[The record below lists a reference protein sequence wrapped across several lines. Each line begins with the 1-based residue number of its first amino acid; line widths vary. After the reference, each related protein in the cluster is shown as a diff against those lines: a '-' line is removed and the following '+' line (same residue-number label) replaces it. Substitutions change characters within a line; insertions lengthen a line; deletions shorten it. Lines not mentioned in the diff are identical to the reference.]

1 MTGIIATKKLD
12 TTGKCCPMP
21 MVETNKA
28 IKALAPGE
36 ILEIIATDVA
46 TRSDIPSWC
55 QRTGNELLGMEEN
68 NQVLRYF
75 VRKKNG

>member
-1 MTGIIATKKLD
+1 MNGIIATKKLD
-12 TTGKCCPMP
+12 ASGKCCPMP

-28 IKALAPGE
+28 IKEIAPGE

-46 TRSDIPSWC
+46 TRTDIPSWC

>member
-1 MTGIIATKKLD
+1 MKGIIATKSLD
-12 TTGKCCPMP
+12 ASGKCCPMP

-28 IKALAPGE
+28 IKELAPGD

-55 QRTGNELLGMEEN
+55 QRTGNELLGAEEN
-68 NQVLRYF
+68 DNVFHYF
-75 VRKKNG
+75 VRKKGG

>member
-1 MTGIIATKKLD
+1 MSDIAVTATLD

-28 IKALAPGE
+28 IKGLAVGDV
-36 ILEIIATDVA
+36 LQIIATDVG

-55 QRTGNELLGMEEN
+55 QRTGQTLLSMTEKDGVIN
-68 NQVLRYF
+68 YH
-75 VRKKNG
+75 VRKDR